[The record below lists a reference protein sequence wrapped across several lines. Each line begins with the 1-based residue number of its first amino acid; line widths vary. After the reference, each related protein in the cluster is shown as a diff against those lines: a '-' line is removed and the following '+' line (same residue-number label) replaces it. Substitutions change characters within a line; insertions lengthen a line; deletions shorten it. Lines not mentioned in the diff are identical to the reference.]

1 MEAIKINTKA
11 VYREQKDDELVL
23 MFPVQRADYWKA
35 KRLLAHSLDAFA
47 EGNVMPLEITV
58 REAKKHRSLDQ
69 NAYLWALLGEI
80 AKVIGSSNREVYLA
94 VLEAYTQPMWLTM
107 PARARQD
114 LLREPFR
121 IIHVENNL
129 PEGKIEALCWKSSK
143 YLDTK
148 EFSHLLDMV
157 LEEAKQVGID
167 PEAVKLGLM
176 DEQTY

>member
-1 MEAIKINTKA
+1 MEAIKLTTKA
-11 VYREQKDDELVL
+11 VYGEQKDDELVL
-23 MFPVQRADYWKA
+23 MFPIQKADYWKA
-35 KRLLAHSLDAFA
+35 KRLLEHLQDALLRDTIP
-47 EGNVMPLEITV
+47 PLEITV

-69 NAYLWALLGEI
+69 NAYFWALLGEI
-80 AKVIGSSNREVYLA
+80 AKVLGTSNREVYLA
-94 VLEAYTQPMWLTM
+94 VLEAYTQPMWLVM

-129 PEGKIEALCWKSSK
+129 PDGKIEALCWKSSK

-148 EFSHLLDMV
+148 EFSHLLDMT

-167 PEAVKLGLM
+167 PEAVKLGLL
-176 DEQTY
+176 EENAY

>member
-1 MEAIKINTKA
+1 MEAIKLTTKA
-11 VYREQKDDELVL
+11 VYGEQKDDELVL
-23 MFPVQRADYWKA
+23 MFPIQKADYWKA
-35 KRLLAHSLDAFA
+35 KRLLEHMQPALLRDTIP
-47 EGNVMPLEITV
+47 PLEITV
-58 REAKKHRSLDQ
+58 REARKHRSLDQ
-69 NAYLWALLGEI
+69 NAYFWALLGEI
-80 AKVIGSSNREVYLA
+80 AKVLGTSNREIYLA

-121 IIHVENNL
+121 IIHVQNNL
-129 PEGKIEALCWKSSK
+129 PDGTIDALCWKSSK

-167 PEAVKLGLM
+167 PEAVKLGLL
-176 DEQTY
+176 EENAY

>member
-1 MEAIKINTKA
+1 MDAIKITTKA
-11 VYREQKDDELVL
+11 VYGEQKDDELCL
-23 MFPVQRADYWKA
+23 MFPIQKTDYWKA
-35 KRLLAHSLDAFA
+35 KRLLEHMQDALLRDTIP
-47 EGNVMPLEITV
+47 PLEITV

-80 AKVIGSSNREVYLA
+80 ARVIGTSNREVYLA
-94 VLEAYTQPMWLTM
+94 VLEAYTTPMWLTM
-107 PARARQD
+107 PAAARND

-121 IIHVENNL
+121 IIHVENTL
-129 PEGKIEALCWKSSK
+129 PDGKIEALCWKSSK

-148 EFSHLLDMV
+148 EFSHLLDMT

-176 DEQTY
+176 DDKAY